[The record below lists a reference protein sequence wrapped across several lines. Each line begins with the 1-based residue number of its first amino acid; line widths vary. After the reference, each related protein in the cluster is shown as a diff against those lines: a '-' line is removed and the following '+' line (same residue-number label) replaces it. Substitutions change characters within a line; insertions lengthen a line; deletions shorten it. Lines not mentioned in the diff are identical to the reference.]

1 MSTMFKTDL
10 SRYAFARPSE
20 LIPTRLGQETCL
32 ANLADRKRAPT
43 RTLPAGLRQSKIVL
57 IALFVLLPKVGKFLV
72 ELRVLLERDRAW
84 KMLPLQASQDRI
96 TLTTPLLSSLK
107 QTVSC

>member
-43 RTLPAGLRQSKIVL
+43 RTLPAGPAPKQDSSHCVVCPASEGRQV
-57 IALFVLLPKVGKFLV
+57 FG
-72 ELRVLLERDRAW
+72 
-84 KMLPLQASQDRI
+84 
-96 TLTTPLLSSLK
+96 
-107 QTVSC
+107 